1 VNRAGVA
8 LEDVLDDV
16 DVNVLRRIW
25 AWFGGGALFLNYR
38 LSEPGLWSTW
48 QAEPEE
54 ALQVLDDRRD

>member
-1 VNRAGVA
+1 M
-8 LEDVLDDV
+8 
-16 DVNVLRRIW
+16 NVLRRIW